1 MTYQKQRL
9 LGKQNFVFV
18 LIGLAL
24 ILVGFFI
31 MAGGATT
38 DPNVYPEDWGPQTR
52 LEVYNM
58 CGQRLLTREI
68 AGLQTT
74 VSLDRMSSQV
84 LMVRLYDPKIGHKLT
99 RRLVVQR

>member
-1 MTYQKQRL
+1 
-9 LGKQNFVFV
+9 
-18 LIGLAL
+18 
-24 ILVGFFI
+24 
-31 MAGGATT
+31 
-38 DPNVYPEDWGPQTR
+38 
-52 LEVYNM
+52 M